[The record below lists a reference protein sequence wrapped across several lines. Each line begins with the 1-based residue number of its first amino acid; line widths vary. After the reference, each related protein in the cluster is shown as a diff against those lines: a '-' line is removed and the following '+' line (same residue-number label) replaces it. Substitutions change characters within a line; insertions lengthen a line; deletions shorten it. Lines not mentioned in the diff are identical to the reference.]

1 MVDIYFMS
9 VKNISLGSGNHPVG
23 DGIPGFQAGGCTTPP
38 TTHRPLRPHAPL
50 KPILIAVY

>member
-38 TTHRPLRPHAPL
+38 TTHRPHAPL